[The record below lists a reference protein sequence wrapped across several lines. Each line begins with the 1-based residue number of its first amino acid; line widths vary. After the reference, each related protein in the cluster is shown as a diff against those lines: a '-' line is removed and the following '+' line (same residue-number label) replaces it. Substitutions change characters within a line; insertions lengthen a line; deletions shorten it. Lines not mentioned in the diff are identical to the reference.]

1 MAELGICVSCWESIT
16 MDQEQKNQQKCISS
30 TTYSKKPWRGGSYKN
45 ENNSYEYTYILYV
58 WCVIK
63 KKLAVPITQILFISC
78 SRERSIKSD
87 MGVIRCLKISF
98 KYLFSKI
105 VRKYDI
111 FVFLCFPILF
121 SQLKCLIIK
130 WFEIIVVYS

>member
-1 MAELGICVSCWESIT
+1 
-16 MDQEQKNQQKCISS
+16 MDQEQKINRIAFHRLLTARSH
-30 TTYSKKPWRGGSYKN
+30 GGVAPIKMKIIVMN
-45 ENNSYEYTYILYV
+45 VKYILYI

-87 MGVIRCLKISF
+87 MGVIRCLQISF

-130 WFEIIVVYS
+130 